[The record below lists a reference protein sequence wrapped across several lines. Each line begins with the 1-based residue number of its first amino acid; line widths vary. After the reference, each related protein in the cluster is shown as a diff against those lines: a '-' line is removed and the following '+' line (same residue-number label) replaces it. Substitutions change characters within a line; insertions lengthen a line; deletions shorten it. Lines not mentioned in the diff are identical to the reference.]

1 MMKAVVFVFFSAT
14 TICSADPAA
23 IEAVAANRSGNDWRF
38 DVTLSHADTGWDD
51 YADGWRVL
59 DMEGNVLGTRVL
71 HHPHVNEQPF
81 TRSLS
86 GVEIPEHIGEV
97 QIEAKDSIGGWR
109 GDRVTIS
116 LDNPSYTR

>member
-1 MMKAVVFVFFSAT
+1 MRILPLAFLMAASAAT
-14 TICSADPAA
+14 ADPAI
-23 IEAVAANRSGNDWRF
+23 IEAVKGTKSGDSWRF
-38 DVTLSHADTGWDD
+38 DVTLSHPDTGWDD

-86 GVEIPEHIGEV
+86 GVEIPPNLGQV
-97 QIEAKDSIGGWR
+97 QIESKDSIGGW
-109 GDRVTIS
+109 GGERVT
-116 LDNPSYTR
+116 LDLENPIYAR

>member
-1 MMKAVVFVFFSAT
+1 MRILPLVFLMVANT
-14 TICSADPAA
+14 AIADPAV
-23 IEAVAANRSGNDWRF
+23 IEAAKGTKSGDSWRF
-38 DVTLSHADTGWDD
+38 DVTLSHADKGWDD

-86 GVEIPEHIGEV
+86 GVEIPPNLGQV
-97 QIEAKDSIGGWR
+97 QIESKDSVGGW
-109 GDRVTIS
+109 GGERVTLD
-116 LDNPSYTR
+116 LDNPTYAR